1 MGYQRRVHGEC
12 LELLPG
18 ISMFKTAGFLIFLA
32 GFLSAAPAPQT
43 QNEVDTRIVAV
54 SEADEELLSTAVS
67 SADPDL
73 LRVALTFADPDL
85 LRVALTRAIAPLLRV
100 ALTRGVDPDN
110 LRIALTR

>member
-1 MGYQRRVHGEC
+1 MGGQC

-100 ALTRGVDPDN
+100 
-110 LRIALTR
+110 LREICLLLLWKMLIQTSLRLP